1 MEIRKQVLFITDH
14 LLRSQEKL
22 KKQTSG
28 GADTRILGMK
38 GSF

>member
-1 MEIRKQVLFITDH
+1 MEIRKQALFITEH

-28 GADTRILGMK
+28 GADTKTVRIK
-38 GSF
+38 ESF